1 MYGSIKY
8 THEMP
13 VIFIPLEALF
23 LLNSK
28 LVIFFYTIRI
38 KIFLKEK
45 LFQFYQLQTL
55 LSAEL
60 EARGGA
66 VR

>member
-23 LLNSK
+23 LLNSQ
-28 LVIFFYTIRI
+28 LIFFYTIMI

-60 EARGGA
+60 GAHGGA
-66 VR
+66 VC